1 MNGLVNMKWQPNEN
15 HGKPCDK
22 CGSTKDVRECRVVVR
37 NYRRLK
43 KPQFEYECLEC
54 MKWRKLDFYKYKNN
68 IDGLGSKCRVCER
81 QYAEDREGMR
91 GMSDQL

>member
-1 MNGLVNMKWQPNEN
+1 MNENGSKLWQPNEN

-22 CGSTKDVRECRVVVR
+22 CGSTKDVRECKVVVR

-54 MKWRKLDFYKYKNN
+54 MKWMFQHNTIDKREACKN
-68 IDGLGSKCRVCER
+68 GCVCK
-81 QYAEDREGMR
+81 
-91 GMSDQL
+91 

>member
-1 MNGLVNMKWQPNEN
+1 MERLVNMKWQPNEN

-54 MKWRKLDFYKYKNN
+54 MKWKFQHNTMAKREACKN
-68 IDGLGSKCRVCER
+68 GCVCK
-81 QYAEDREGMR
+81 
-91 GMSDQL
+91 